1 MFDLYTALICLGFFS
16 WVLGLIC
23 FMSARTFPNVGGM
36 RKWGI
41 TCFLC
46 GVMWICYGF
55 WNPSITAEYAG
66 DLYLVYLQTKILG
79 SLAALFAC
87 GYSVTALSD
96 LFAVT
101 PPRIVRPLV
110 AVGTL
115 GVLACAALEPVN
127 TYLIIPTTFP
137 QGILLGIAAWT
148 IFRNTDLKEVP
159 AIWLALS
166 AMMVLSLVLLGR
178 GFLALL
184 GQGTA
189 VTIFTKTGIPFVFL
203 AVGGLSSLSIFVS
216 FLLLANHKMRLIM
229 LESTKRDLLT
239 GLYTRAAFF
248 DIADKMMA
256 SSVPCAVAMLD
267 IDHFKK
273 INDTYGH
280 ASGDIALSYVAR
292 FIENCARNTDIVGR
306 YGGEEFCVII
316 QGPNSTNDIETFALR
331 VVAESHK
338 QRIRLPDDLGEIGF
352 TLSIGYFAA
361 AATQSLTAAK
371 SLDYAD
377 KALYMAKNSGRDR
390 AVRYSKRITDES
402 EQSVP
407 ASIETAV

>member
-1 MFDLYTALICLGFFS
+1 MFDLHTALICLGLFS
-16 WVLGLIC
+16 FVLGLIC
-23 FMSARTFPNVGGM
+23 FTSARTFPNVHGM

-41 TCFLC
+41 VCFLS
-46 GVMWICYGF
+46 GMMWICYGF
-55 WNPSITAEYAG
+55 WNPSIIAEYAG
-66 DLYLVYLQTKILG
+66 DLYLVYLLTKVLG
-79 SLAALFAC
+79 SLAAMFAC
-87 GYSVTALSD
+87 GYTVTALSD

-110 AVGTL
+110 VAGTL
-115 GVLACAALEPVN
+115 GVLACAALEPGN
-127 TYLIIPTTFP
+127 TYLIIPSTFP
-137 QGILLGIAAWT
+137 PGILMGIAAWT
-148 IFRNTDLKEVP
+148 IYRNTDFKEVP

-166 AMMVLSLVLLGR
+166 AMVVFSLVLLGR
-178 GFLALL
+178 GFFVLL
-184 GQGTA
+184 GHGTA
-189 VTIFTKTGIPFVFL
+189 VTIFTKAGIPFVFL
-203 AVGGLSSLSIFVS
+203 AVGGLSSLSIFIS

-292 FIENCARNTDIVGR
+292 FIENCARNMDIVGR

-316 QGPNSTNDIETFALR
+316 QGPNSANDIETFALR

-338 QRIRLPDDLGEIGF
+338 QRIRLPDDFGEIGF
-352 TLSIGYFAA
+352 TLSIGYFAVA
-361 AATQSLTAAK
+361 VTQSLTAAK

-377 KALYMAKNSGRDR
+377 KALYVAKNSGRDR
-390 AVRYSKRITDES
+390 AVRYCEKMTGKP
-402 EQSVP
+402 EQAVP
-407 ASIETAV
+407 ASVELAA